1 MYTSL
6 KVLSISLISVS
17 DNDFDVDGMRLVGR
31 KALMNPPSSNA
42 SIKHNYLFEEHKTY
56 YIEKICT
63 KYVQNVCL
71 YGEIF
76 YERGVSVGLSSPKT
90 CISS

>member
-6 KVLSISLISVS
+6 KVLNISLISVL

-42 SIKHNYLFEEHKTY
+42 SIKQNDVFEEHKTY
-56 YIEKICT
+56 DKR
-63 KYVQNVCL
+63 KKNM
-71 YGEIF
+71 
-76 YERGVSVGLSSPKT
+76 
-90 CISS
+90 

>member
-6 KVLSISLISVS
+6 KVLNISLISVS
-17 DNDFDVDGMRLVGR
+17 DNDFDVDGMRHIGR

-42 SIKHNYLFEEHKTY
+42 SIKQNDFEEHKTY

-63 KYVQNVCL
+63 
-71 YGEIF
+71 
-76 YERGVSVGLSSPKT
+76 
-90 CISS
+90 